1 MIEKPKFVYTGEKAN
16 FKVKWFNT
24 SVPNAKAKLDRNGK
38 FILIIVIDNYGRIE
52 GHFNSPLDAIEFAK
66 KRIEVKSLPK
76 QRKYVQG
83 KARILWIDENT
94 GAEYDAAVVIKD
106 VKRYYEPVSRFNHS
120 KEE

>member
-1 MIEKPKFVYTGEKAN
+1 MIETPKFVYTGQKED
-16 FKVKWFNT
+16 FTVKWFNT
-24 SVPNAKAKLDRNGK
+24 SIPNAKAKLDRNGK

-76 QRKYVQG
+76 QRKYAQG